1 MFCSRQLN
9 GCKVL
14 WRKPKHGGDIDCG
27 KPADRPVKD
36 RTLMR
41 GEIGVKCCVRGLV
54 EHRGAGVWSATVACF
69 AVLLLGAERG
79 GCKPWRELDSEG
91 CVEAGAAAVVP

>member
-1 MFCSRQLN
+1 M
-9 GCKVL
+9 L

-41 GEIGVKCCVRGLV
+41 GKWGEAIVRGLV
-54 EHRGAGVWSATVACF
+54 ERRRDRGLENGRRALFGES
-69 AVLLLGAERG
+69 
-79 GCKPWRELDSEG
+79 SEG
-91 CVEAGAAAVVP
+91 QKVGRLGSHVLQAWVNRWEALVLGLVKRHRKDWRS